1 MEEEIPDLYEVLSVA
16 RWADQPLI
24 EEQYLRKHDAY
35 LQAGHPTEELESAY
49 AVLSDVESRGEY
61 DDMLFSQ
68 EEAALEA
75 ERGEDEDEWEPSGG
89 SGGNFMKIASWG
101 FSAVILIGLL
111 STLVG
116 GLFGGNGGGGT
127 PAPEQTASVVRS
139 TELPRTFGQD
149 NAFGL
154 RDGECFNEPNGLT
167 TFDEER
173 PLTLVPC
180 SGAFDFKVLSTIVTT
195 LNGIFPLGAYFDRQ
209 AAMLCDSRTDGY
221 YRPTDVSWN
230 LCDRAI
236 RCLEA
241 YSQG

>member
-1 MEEEIPDLYEVLSVA
+1 MEEEVPDLYEVLSVA

-24 EEQYLRKHDAY
+24 EEQYRRKHDAY
-35 LQAGHPTEELESAY
+35 LQAGQPTEELESAY

-75 ERGEDEDEWEPSGG
+75 ERAEGEWESGG
-89 SGGNFMKIASWG
+89 RSGGNFMKIASWG
-101 FSAVILIGLL
+101 FSAVILISLL
-111 STLVG
+111 SGVVG
-116 GLFGGNGGGGT
+116 SVLGGNGDGGT
-127 PAPEQTASVVRS
+127 PVQGETASVVRS
-139 TELPRTFGQD
+139 TELPRTFGQI

-167 TFDEER
+167 TFDAER

-180 SGAFDFKVLSTIVTT
+180 SGAYDFKVLNTIVTT
-195 LNGIFPLGAYFDRQ
+195 LNGIFPLGVYFDSQ
-209 AAMLCDSRTDGY
+209 AAMLCDNRTDAY
-221 YRPTDVSWN
+221 YRPTEESWG
-230 LCDRAI
+230 LGDRAI

-241 YSQG
+241 YSQ